1 MKNSEK
7 FIVDT
12 LKKKAKEVKKL
23 VLQISHQAKVGHIGS
38 ALSIADILT
47 VLYFSTL
54 RVRPKQPKWE
64 NRDRF
69 ILSKGH
75 AAAALYSVLY
85 LKGFFTKRVLTSYC
99 QNKGSLG
106 VHPEHEILGVEVTTG
121 SLGHGLSVGVGMAL
135 NAKIDKKNYKTV
147 VLISDAECN
156 EGEIWQAAA
165 TANHY
170 KLNNLITIIDN
181 NKVQAFGKTK
191 EVLDYEPL
199 SQKWLSFGWDVI
211 EVNGHN
217 IESLFKIFSS
227 GLAQTKPTV
236 IIANTIRGK
245 GVSFMEHKLE
255 WHYFSTT
262 KEQYIKALEE
272 IEKS

>member
-106 VHPEHEILGVEVTTG
+106 VHPEHETAGVEVTTG

-191 EVLDYEPL
+191 EVLDFEPL

-227 GLAQTKPTV
+227 DLAQTKPTV